1 MSYRYNEDM
10 EPPAPYCDILVSNPN
25 LSRQVNLPALFDTG
39 CDISIIPL
47 DSANE
52 LGLEVK
58 GTGALEGVTGDVTEL
73 STFEVY
79 LSVDRSAREKLEVM
93 GWHESFAILGRDVL
107 NRYLIT
113 LDGPNLTLTI
123 TR

>member
-1 MSYRYNEDM
+1 MYRYNEDI
-10 EPPAPYCDILVSNPN
+10 EPPAPYCDVLVSNPN
-25 LSRQVNLPALFDTG
+25 LSRQVNLPALLDTG

-58 GTGALEGVTGDVTEL
+58 GTGALEGVTGDVADL
-73 STFEVY
+73 PIFEVY
-79 LSVDRSAREKLEVM
+79 LSVGRSTRERLEVM
-93 GWHESFAILGRDVL
+93 GWHEDFVLLGRDFL
-107 NRYLIT
+107 NNYHIT

>member
-1 MSYRYNEDM
+1 MLHRYNEDL
-10 EPPAPYCDILVSNPN
+10 EPPAPYCDVLVSNPN
-25 LSRQVNLPALFDTG
+25 LSRQVNLPTLLDTG

-52 LGLEVK
+52 LELEVK
-58 GTGALEGVTGDVTEL
+58 GTGALEGVTGDVADL
-73 STFEVY
+73 PTFEVY
-79 LSVDRSAREKLEVM
+79 LSVNQSTREKLEVM
-93 GWHESFAILGRDVL
+93 GWHESFAIMGRDVL
-107 NRYLIT
+107 NHYHIT

>member
-1 MSYRYNEDM
+1 MHRYNEDL
-10 EPPAPYCDILVSNPN
+10 EPPAPYCDVLVSNPN
-25 LSRQVNLPALFDTG
+25 LSRQVNLPALLDTG

-52 LGLEVK
+52 LELEVK
-58 GTGALEGVTGDVTEL
+58 GTGALEGVTGDVADL
-73 STFEVY
+73 PTFEVY
-79 LSVDRSAREKLEVM
+79 LSVNQSTREKLEVM
-93 GWHESFAILGRDVL
+93 GWHEDFAILGRDVL
-107 NRYLIT
+107 NHYRIT